1 MITPITQLT
10 IAGGTNT
17 NHQGQSFTAT
27 ENGTLNEIA
36 VFGSGIF
43 NGNLLIY
50 NSANGSGVG
59 STKGTPAYQQ
69 TGLVL
74 PDGFGWKTV
83 KLDTPYTVTSGQT
96 YSVIFEG
103 LGSFSYADNNPYTG
117 GSHIFNYG
125 NVWAEQ
131 DLAFFINPPEIDIKG
146 NNISIANN
154 AWSPSTMDGTDFGY
168 TTDIASP
175 IVKTFTIE
183 NLGSSNLSLS
193 GGPVV
198 THTGPNSLN
207 FTVKTLEVDT
217 IGAGQSTT
225 FEITF
230 TPWVSG
236 PSTAQISIGSNDLDE
251 ANYTFYVQGN
261 GPIGP
266 NPLDPGMMFPPPP
279 PPPDPILTPDPIYP
293 TEPVEPVPTSPTPT
307 DPILTPV
314 PIAPTEPVEPVPT
327 SPTPTDPII
336 GTDPIAPTA
345 PTAPVVT
352 DPTPTAPIAPTAPV
366 VTDPTPTAPIIGT
379 DPLVPA
385 IPVVTSPT
393 APIIGTDP
401 LVPAIPVVTSPTA
414 PIIGTDPLV
423 PAIPVVTS
431 PTAPII
437 GTDPLVPA
445 IPGVTSPTSPILG
458 PTPTVPVPAPSEP
471 AAQNPPGVFVVGNEG
486 QINVEFLFDGSSNI
500 AEMAVFSVEGMENL
514 AIGSTEYMQE
524 AARRA
529 LSRSSEGH
537 VVISDR
543 WQGARFSDTFNEFR
557 DFNWNG
563 GAYQGRQNFDMTPGT
578 KFAMMLLPHGT
589 VQDVL
594 SDANRLRGVRVPLF
608 STQSTQGQMVD
619 LTGEG
624 NTFGWEDQP
633 INGNSAQARDYK
645 DIIVKIEGATGE
657 ALPVDDLIAPSGD
670 WRNRALGQNIVNYA
684 QTGVSTTPDPGFFF
698 PPFMPMFWGFQ
709 GWAMDGYIANAEIFF
724 DANKNGL
731 RDENEAVG
739 TTDENGLFKFEASL
753 EAFDSN
759 GNGKLDASEGHIVV
773 VGGIDTANG
782 LPLETPLK
790 ATPDSLMVSLLT
802 SITADLID
810 EGLSPFEANDKVK
823 QALSLPDNVDL
834 STFDPIAATEQNIA
848 GGAAINLSMVQV
860 QNLVTQTA
868 ALIDGASSLSRADIA
883 GMVVKSLANSLQS
896 VTRFDVTSSAQL
908 QTVIEGAAQKVQ
920 ESDPSVNLDELRTMA
935 SSAAQVMAAAN
946 QQIAQAVANGGTDIN
961 GAIALVQKVSLDGT
975 TKDFLAAGSGE
986 LSLEELVAK
995 NTGDGLT
1002 SRITAIA
1009 ETEALTQKNQTPE
1022 FKIKPS
1028 DQINPLSNPI
1038 FPGSLVGSSEDAETR
1053 GTPENTTSSDRNTSP
1068 SPTSVDVA
1076 KTLFDA
1082 DYYLAQNTDVALAIQ
1097 NGTIPSASAH
1107 FAAFGFAE
1115 GRAPSQVF
1123 AETYLTQNRDVAQAV
1138 AAGSFASGFAHFVKF
1153 GFAEG
1158 RFPSPLL
1165 KDLETLYLSQNPDAA
1180 ESVSQGTATN
1190 GLEHLVMVGL
1200 AEGRN
1205 PFPAFE
1211 VLAATFDSAFYAEQ
1225 NADVVAAVETGSFK
1239 SVLEHFVLFGMNE
1252 GRNPSRGFSNS
1263 NYLANNLD
1271 VAQAVNQGTVRSGYA
1286 HLMSHGFAEGR
1297 LSGTLSTSGLR
1308 GLSHSGNQPNP
1319 VADILTGEAITS
1331 ELIGGSRLDTF
1342 VLGNANE
1349 VFYGNFSEQGATRIV
1364 NFNPTEDFIQLPGSA
1379 NDYQLVPTPAGMPT
1393 GMAIVQPQGDR
1404 TELIALVQDV
1414 ESLSL
1419 QESYF
1424 SFV

>member
-1 MITPITQLT
+1 MITPITQLN
-10 IAGGTNT
+10 IAGGANT
-17 NHQGQSFTAT
+17 DHQGQSFTAT
-27 ENGTLNEIA
+27 ENGTINEIA
-36 VFGSGIF
+36 VSLSSSFE
-43 NGNLLIY
+43 GNLLIY
-50 NSANGSGVG
+50 PSNNGSGVG
-59 STKGTPAYQQ
+59 SQKGIPAYEQ
-69 TGLVL
+69 TGVVL
-74 PDGFGWKTV
+74 PGGFGWKTV
-83 KLDTPYTVTSGQT
+83 KLNTPYTVTSGQN
-96 YSVIFEG
+96 YSFIFEG
-103 LGSFSYADNNPYTG
+103 LGSFSYADTDVYAG
-117 GSHIFNYG
+117 GSYIFNYG
-125 NVWAEQ
+125 NVQANQ

-168 TTDIASP
+168 TTNIASP

-198 THTGPNSLN
+198 TLTGPNSSN
-207 FTVKTLEVDT
+207 FTVNTLGVDT

-236 PSTAQISIGSNDLDE
+236 PSTAQISIASNDLDE
-251 ANYTFYVQGN
+251 GNYVFSVQGN
-261 GPIGP
+261 GPSGP
-266 NPLDPGMMFPPPP
+266 SPLDPGMMFPPPP
-279 PPPDPILTPDPIYP
+279 PPPEPLEPIGTPGVVLPPDPILTPDPIYP
-293 TEPVEPVPTSPTPT
+293 TP
-307 DPILTPV
+307 
-314 PIAPTEPVEPVPT
+314 PVEPVPT

-336 GTDPIAPTA
+336 QPDPIAPTQPVEPV
-345 PTAPVVT
+345 PTS
-352 DPTPTAPIAPTAPV
+352 PTPTDPIVTPVPIAPTQPV
-366 VTDPTPTAPIIGT
+366 VTQPTPTAPIIQP
-379 DPLVPA
+379 DPIAPTQ
-385 IPVVTSPT
+385 PVVTQPTPT
-393 APIIGTDP
+393 APIIQPDLLAPTP
-401 LVPAIPVVTSPTA
+401 PVVTQPTPTA
-414 PIIGTDPLV
+414 PIIQPDLLAPTQ
-423 PAIPVVTS
+423 PVVTQ
-431 PTAPII
+431 PTP
-437 GTDPLVPA
+437 TDPS
-445 IPGVTSPTSPILG
+445 IG
-458 PTPTVPVPAPSEP
+458 PTPTVPVAPPSEP
-471 AAQNPPGVFVVGNEG
+471 AEQNPPGVFVVGNEG

-543 WQGARFSDTFNEFR
+543 WQGARFSDTFNDFR

-563 GAYQGRQNFDMTPGT
+563 GAYQGRQNFAMTPGT

-589 VQDVL
+589 VEDVL
-594 SDANRLRGVRVPLF
+594 SDANRLQGVRVPLF

-624 NTFGWEDQP
+624 NTFGWDDQSL
-633 INGNSAQARDYK
+633 NGNSFQTPDYK
-645 DIIVKIEGATGE
+645 DIIFKIEGATGE
-657 ALPVDDLIAPSGD
+657 ALPVDDLIVSSSD
-670 WRNRALGQNIVNYA
+670 WRNLPLGQNIVNYA
-684 QTGVSTTPDPGFFF
+684 QTGVSMTPDPGFFF

-802 SITADLID
+802 TITADLVD

-908 QTVIEGAAQKVQ
+908 QTVIEAAAQKVQ

-946 QQIAQAVANGGTDIN
+946 QQIAEAVANGGTDIN

-1009 ETEALTQKNQTPE
+1009 ETEALSENNQTPE
-1022 FKIKPS
+1022 FNIKAS
-1028 DQINPLSNPI
+1028 GQINPVSNPI
-1038 FPGSLVGSSEDAETR
+1038 LPGLLGGSSEDAETAA
-1053 GTPENTTSSDRNTSP
+1053 TAQNSVSTDRNTSALQ
-1068 SPTSVDVA
+1068 TAIDVA

-1082 DYYLAQNTDVALAIQ
+1082 DYYVAQNADVALAIQ
-1097 NGTIPSASAH
+1097 NGTIPSAIAH

-1115 GRAPSQVF
+1115 GRVPSPLF
-1123 AETYLTQNRDVAQAV
+1123 AQTYLTQNADVAEAV
-1138 AAGSFASGFAHFVKF
+1138 ATGAFPSGFAHFIKF

-1158 RFPSPLL
+1158 RFPSSSL

-1180 ESVSQGTATN
+1180 ESISQGTATN

-1225 NADVVAAVETGSFK
+1225 NADVVAGVEMGNFK

-1252 GRNPSRGFSNS
+1252 GRNPSRSFSNS

-1319 VADILTGEAITS
+1319 VADILTGEAIAS
-1331 ELIGGSRLDTF
+1331 ELIGGSRVDTF
-1342 VLGNANE
+1342 LLGDANQ
-1349 VFYGNFSEQGATRIV
+1349 VFYGNFTQQGATKIV

-1379 NDYQLVPTPAGMPT
+1379 KDYQLVPTPAGMPT

-1414 ESLSL
+1414 ASLSL

>member
-1 MITPITQLT
+1 
-10 IAGGTNT
+10 
-17 NHQGQSFTAT
+17 
-27 ENGTLNEIA
+27 
-36 VFGSGIF
+36 
-43 NGNLLIY
+43 
-50 NSANGSGVG
+50 
-59 STKGTPAYQQ
+59 
-69 TGLVL
+69 
-74 PDGFGWKTV
+74 
-83 KLDTPYTVTSGQT
+83 
-96 YSVIFEG
+96 
-103 LGSFSYADNNPYTG
+103 
-117 GSHIFNYG
+117 
-125 NVWAEQ
+125 
-131 DLAFFINPPEIDIKG
+131 
-146 NNISIANN
+146 
-154 AWSPSTMDGTDFGY
+154 
-168 TTDIASP
+168 
-175 IVKTFTIE
+175 
-183 NLGSSNLSLS
+183 
-193 GGPVV
+193 
-198 THTGPNSLN
+198 
-207 FTVKTLEVDT
+207 
-217 IGAGQSTT
+217 
-225 FEITF
+225 
-230 TPWVSG
+230 
-236 PSTAQISIGSNDLDE
+236 
-251 ANYTFYVQGN
+251 
-261 GPIGP
+261 
-266 NPLDPGMMFPPPP
+266 
-279 PPPDPILTPDPIYP
+279 
-293 TEPVEPVPTSPTPT
+293 
-307 DPILTPV
+307 
-314 PIAPTEPVEPVPT
+314 
-327 SPTPTDPII
+327 
-336 GTDPIAPTA
+336 
-345 PTAPVVT
+345 
-352 DPTPTAPIAPTAPV
+352 
-366 VTDPTPTAPIIGT
+366 
-379 DPLVPA
+379 
-385 IPVVTSPT
+385 
-393 APIIGTDP
+393 
-401 LVPAIPVVTSPTA
+401 
-414 PIIGTDPLV
+414 
-423 PAIPVVTS
+423 
-431 PTAPII
+431 
-437 GTDPLVPA
+437 
-445 IPGVTSPTSPILG
+445 
-458 PTPTVPVPAPSEP
+458 
-471 AAQNPPGVFVVGNEG
+471 
-486 QINVEFLFDGSSNI
+486 
-500 AEMAVFSVEGMENL
+500 
-514 AIGSTEYMQE
+514 
-524 AARRA
+524 
-529 LSRSSEGH
+529 
-537 VVISDR
+537 
-543 WQGARFSDTFNEFR
+543 
-557 DFNWNG
+557 
-563 GAYQGRQNFDMTPGT
+563 
-578 KFAMMLLPHGT
+578 MMLLPHGT

-633 INGNSAQARDYK
+633 SNGNSFQTPDYK
-645 DIIVKIEGATGE
+645 DIIFKIEGATGE
-657 ALPVDDLIAPSGD
+657 ALPVDDLIAPEGD

-709 GWAMDGYIANAEIFF
+709 GWAMDGYIADAEIFF
-724 DANKNGL
+724 DANKNGQ

-753 EAFDSN
+753 EAFDTNNN
-759 GNGKLDASEGHIVV
+759 GQLDASEGHIVV

-883 GMVVKSLANSLQS
+883 GMVVKSLANRFQS
-896 VTRFDVTSSAQL
+896 VTRFDVTSSDQI
-908 QTVIEGAAQKVQ
+908 QTLIEDAARKVH

-1022 FKIKPS
+1022 FKIKAS
-1028 DQINPLSNPI
+1028 DQINPVSNSI

-1053 GTPENTTSSDRNTSP
+1053 GTAENTTSTNRNTSP

-1082 DYYLAQNTDVALAIQ
+1082 DYYLAQNPDVALAIQ
-1097 NGTIPSASAH
+1097 TGTLPSAIAH
-1107 FAAFGFAE
+1107 FTAFGFAE
-1115 GRAPSQVF
+1115 GRVPSELF
-1123 AETYLTQNRDVAQAV
+1123 AETYLTQNPDVASAV
-1138 AAGSFASGFAHFVKF
+1138 ATGSFASGFVHFIKF

-1158 RFPSPLL
+1158 RLNSPLF
-1165 KDLETLYLSQNPDAA
+1165 KNLETLYLSQNPDAA
-1180 ESVSQGTATN
+1180 ESVSQGTVTN

-1225 NADVVAAVETGSFK
+1225 NADVAAAVEMGSFN

-1252 GRNPSRGFSNS
+1252 GRNPSRSFSHG
-1263 NYLANNLD
+1263 NYLANNPD
-1271 VAQAVNQGTVRSGYA
+1271 VAEAVNQGTVRSGYA
-1286 HLMSHGFAEGR
+1286 HFMTHGFAEGR
-1297 LSGTLSTSGLR
+1297 ISGTLSSAGLR
-1308 GLSHSGNQPNP
+1308 GFSNSVNQANP
-1319 VADILTGEAITS
+1319 EADILTGEGNTT
-1331 ELIGGSRLDTF
+1331 ELIGGNGVDTF
-1342 VLGNANE
+1342 LLGDANT
-1349 VFYGNFSEQGATRIV
+1349 VFYGNFTPPGAAMIV

-1379 NDYQLVPTPAGMPT
+1379 SDYQLVPAPSGMPT
-1393 GMAIVQPQGDR
+1393 GMAIVQPGGDR
-1404 TELIALVQDV
+1404 TELIALVQDM